1 MDRLDCN
8 RNCDCFTGSG
18 IADEFVAG
26 FILEQYGNKDMSDQ
40 QIKAA
45 IISDR
50 QVSGYYYNAFE
61 KQFVLRNIKTCLIT
75 VDEGEQ
81 HKNLSQVNNIIKE
94 LTEFGLNGNDWII
107 GFGGGAVLD
116 LAGFAARIWLRPWL
130 IAYKGRTFDSRPY
143 WIYLTALIP
152 LFYAAGGAL
161 LGSLL
166 SLGVDL
172 RLRRPLRVVCLVLGL
187 GCLVPILTTAVQFMA
202 QGDFQ
207 LIFPFVYR
215 TMDGFLVW
223 SKLLPS
229 LGGFLLFLGF
239 NYR

>member
-1 MDRLDCN
+1 MSAVSKNLKRIRQAKGMTQDQLAGAPHVTRQAVSSWE
-8 RNCDCFTGSG
+8 TGRSEPDIETLLALAEALG
-18 IADEFVAG
+18 TNADELIYGPKAP
-26 FILEQYGNKDMSDQ
+26 QYEPMQ
-40 QIKAA
+40 
-45 IISDR
+45 
-50 QVSGYYYNAFE
+50 
-61 KQFVLRNIKTCLIT
+61 RNYKICCIVFSLTC
-75 VDEGEQ
+75 
-81 HKNLSQVNNIIKE
+81 
-94 LTEFGLNGNDWII
+94 
-107 GFGGGAVLD
+107 